1 MSFLHFPLQMRSKVI
16 SFLFYLLRWKWFTS
30 GFPPSFKKKKSIFFS
45 DSSPWQQSDH
55 DGRVGVIIWSTWLKS
70 STLSKTVNLLLT
82 YIHSPHIETHP
93 MNQISPVSAHPSAV
107 GPSPQSPVGGNAS
120 LFLRCDR
127 WSQIVMLFTDKL
139 SQSNSLSP
147 PTSPSGIVYMCL
159 FVPLRESLWVSCV
172 WHINHQ
178 HNYIQNNASEHCQSH
193 LP

>member
-1 MSFLHFPLQMRSKVI
+1 MSFLHFPPQMRSKVI

-30 GFPPSFKKKKSIFFS
+30 GFPPSFKKKSIFFS

-159 FVPLRESLWVSCV
+159 FESLWVSCV